1 MPISTYAGNLVL
13 DWLLSTAAATR
24 PTTWYLSLHTAD
36 PGLTGTD
43 EVLVGTDA
51 AYVRKAITF
60 AAASGLTKATDAG
73 VTWTADAAATTYIV
87 THVGIWDALTAG
99 NFLNYGELAVPETIV
114 ASGSLNLSAGRV
126 IASIA

>member
-13 DWLLSTAAATR
+13 DWLLSTATATR

-36 PGLTGTD
+36 PGLTGANELLTS
-43 EVLVGTDA
+43 VDA
-51 AYVRKAITF
+51 DYVRKAITF

-87 THVGIWDALTAG
+87 THIGVWDALTAG
-99 NFLNYGELAVPETIV
+99 NFLSYGELAVPETIV
-114 ASGSLNLSAGRV
+114 ASGALNLSAGRV